1 MAEYFPLADGGH
13 RLPTCKD
20 YFRELFFIET
30 GTRRSLIETTNARQQ
45 YKDKKYTT
53 ELLKMAHMYQCDEL
67 VSACIGYFKYNITAA
82 NSAEIFAVAQELN
95 IKALKEKI
103 FARMIDSKQPLEA
116 IGNKGL
122 ADPQDC
128 ELLFQIWQK
137 KYNQEK
143 EAKTECASCKK

>member
-1 MAEYFPLADGGH
+1 MAKYFPLADGGL
-13 RLPTCKD
+13 RLPTCID
-20 YFRELFFIET
+20 YFRELFYIET
-30 GTRRSLIETTNARQQ
+30 GIQRSLIETTNARQQ

-103 FARMIDSKQPLEA
+103 FARMIDSKQPLKAKHIVISSHVEHC
-116 IGNKGL
+116 L
-122 ADPQDC
+122 TFPQGG
-128 ELLFQIWQK
+128 
-137 KYNQEK
+137 
-143 EAKTECASCKK
+143 

>member
-1 MAEYFPLADGGH
+1 MEKA
-13 RLPTCKD
+13 
-20 YFRELFFIET
+20 I
-30 GTRRSLIETTNARQQ
+30 
-45 YKDKKYTT
+45 DKHAQKFTT
-53 ELLKMAHMYQCDEL
+53 EFLKMAHMYQCEKL
-67 VSACIGYFKYNITAA
+67 VSACIEYFKYNITEA
-82 NSAEIFAVAQELN
+82 NSAEIFAVAQELD

-103 FARMIDSKQPLEA
+103 FARMIDSKQPLMA

-143 EAKTECASCKK
+143 EANK

>member
-1 MAEYFPLADGGH
+1 MKSQQNIIELVTIPDNLQH
-13 RLPTCKD
+13 PHPT
-20 YFRELFFIET
+20 RPFI
-30 GTRRSLIETTNARQQ
+30 GLQHASKANQQARCN
-45 YKDKKYTT
+45 YVGKVVDKHAQKFTT
-53 ELLKMAHMYQCDEL
+53 ELLRMADMYQCEEL
-67 VSACIGYFKYNITAA
+67 VSACIEYFKSNITDA
-82 NSAEIFAVAQELN
+82 NSSEIFAVAQELN

-128 ELLFQIWQK
+128 KLLFQIWQK

-143 EAKTECASCKK
+143 EARCQK